1 MPTAKLTSKGQL
13 TVPKSVREA
22 LGLRTGDSIDF
33 VRENGGFRIEK
44 RVEENPFDKWR
55 GHFKD
60 LAGKDP
66 DELVEEWRG
75 R

>member
-13 TVPKSVREA
+13 TVPRDVRED
-22 LGLRTGDSIDF
+22 LGLRAGDSIDF
-33 VRENGGFRIEK
+33 IKDDGGFRIRK
-44 RVEENPFDKWR
+44 RTPPDPFKKWR
-55 GHFKD
+55 GYFKD